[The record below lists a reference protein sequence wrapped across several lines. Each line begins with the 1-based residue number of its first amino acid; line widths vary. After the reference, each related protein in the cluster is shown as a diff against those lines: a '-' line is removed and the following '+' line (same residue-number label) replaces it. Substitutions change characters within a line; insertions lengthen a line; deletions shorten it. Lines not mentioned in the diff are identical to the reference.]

1 MTQKLLTSIQKLFSW
16 FGLLAAVTAV
26 VIVIGSYLLSATQPY
41 RGPTTVYFFAF
52 LFFALISKHWA
63 TATLIFIL
71 PLLPNL
77 ATQAEFVIHPAVKY
91 FVAYPGIDA
100 IIGLFVGQC
109 LRSVLIDKNLG
120 TWLKP
125 PPWPFGF
132 ALFVITLSCLI
143 TIDRNLIQSGADFS
157 SQGVL
162 SNVFRFKHSSFG
174 NSFSPI
180 NDFLVFSTAM
190 VLVIALLETLKSA
203 KSADGIVFKPLI
215 AGLIVASLWGLMQAA
230 TGFGLP
236 DFALAHRS
244 STIGFSAYG
253 FQPDIH
259 AFAAHMLLGAVG
271 LFSYIRTLRQEGA
284 NASSAKYWRTIAV
297 LACVLSWLALFF
309 SKSRASLVFA
319 VFVVCIWAL
328 IYLYQYRQRLSIKKV
343 SLSFL
348 VLAACIAYLSLGNK
362 FWLID
367 VLAELKSADLTSFDS
382 LNKITAYRLE
392 IFAGALRMFAE
403 FPWLGIG
410 QDNFRHQSS
419 NLAFMGSPWTAS
431 MGGENAHNYFLQTL
445 AELGVVGVSSL
456 LLIFLW
462 PLYESKNR
470 KALAPAVCAIC
481 AIFLGNLFS
490 HSLVIRENLYLLSVF
505 VALLFAHA
513 SQPMTVSSP
522 FNSRSGQNIATR
534 YLWLVLIIFI
544 SFVAYKEIVN
554 SRSKFP
560 FIFASD
566 CHKQNE
572 LYPDG
577 WSSGKFKSEL
587 PYGKTGATMSIQQY
601 QPLTSNGFPAVDLLI
616 TNESGSILQKISSTP
631 RTEADLRLT
640 IELPEAFTQSDERRF
655 VLLSLSKCFVPSQ
668 LGRADD
674 NRKLGV
680 FVKSIDFF

>member
-41 RGPTTVYFFAF
+41 RGPTTVYFVAF

-125 PPWPFGF
+125 PPWPFGV

-157 SQGVL
+157 WQGVL
-162 SNVFRFKHSSFG
+162 SNIFRFKHSSFG

-190 VLVIALLETLKSA
+190 VLVIALLETLKNA
-203 KSADGIVFKPLI
+203 KSADDVVFKPLI

-236 DFALAHRS
+236 GFALTHRS

-271 LFSYIRTLRQEGA
+271 LFSYIRSLRQDGLNSANHWRSGA
-284 NASSAKYWRTIAV
+284 L
-297 LACVLSWLALFF
+297 LACALSWIALFF
-309 SKSRASLVFA
+309 SKSRASLIFA
-319 VFVVCIWAL
+319 LFVACSWIL
-328 IYLYQYRQRLSIKKV
+328 IFLYQRKSRISIKKFG
-343 SLSFL
+343 LAFL
-348 VLAACIAYLSLGNK
+348 VLTAVIGYLSLSDK

-367 VLAELKSADLTSFDS
+367 IWAELKTADLTSLDS
-382 LNKITAYRLE
+382 LNKISAHRLE
-392 IFAGALRMFAE
+392 IFAGALKMFAE

-410 QDNFRHQSS
+410 QDNFRNQSS
-419 NLAFMGSPWTAS
+419 NLAFMGSSWTAS

-445 AELGVVGVSSL
+445 AELGTVGFASL
-456 LLIFLW
+456 LVVFLW
-462 PLYESKNR
+462 PLYKSKNR
-470 KALAPAVCAIC
+470 RALAPTACAIG
-481 AIFLGNLFS
+481 AVFLGNLFS
-490 HSLVIRENLYLLSVF
+490 HSLIIRENLYLLALFVSLLYAHTLVRINKQKHIERINSHETVLGYALIMIMALGLYMGSIEVIDARKKYPFLSGSVC
-505 VALLFAHA
+505 
-513 SQPMTVSSP
+513 
-522 FNSRSGQNIATR
+522 
-534 YLWLVLIIFI
+534 Y
-544 SFVAYKEIVN
+544 
-554 SRSKFP
+554 SKL
-560 FIFASD
+560 
-566 CHKQNE
+566 E

-577 WSSGKFKSEL
+577 WTSGILQTEL
-587 PYGKTGATMSIQQY
+587 PYGKIGALISAKGYSGRKTGALQVLDVKVT
-601 QPLTSNGFPAVDLLI
+601 G
-616 TNESGSILQKISSTP
+616 ESGDVLKHLIRHYSAGEDLSIRIEVPEDAAKGETP
-631 RTEADLRLT
+631 RLMTLRLS
-640 IELPEAFTQSDERRF
+640 Q
-655 VLLSLSKCFVPSQ
+655 CHVPSQ
-668 LGRADD
+668 LGLGDD
-674 NRKLGV
+674 NRKLGIQI
-680 FVKSIDFF
+680 KSIDFF

>member
-125 PPWPFGF
+125 PPWPFGV

-162 SNVFRFKHSSFG
+162 SNIFRFKHSSFG

-203 KSADGIVFKPLI
+203 KSADDIVFKPLI

-271 LFSYIRTLRQEGA
+271 LFSYIRTLRKEGA
-284 NASSAKYWRTIAV
+284 NASSAKYWRTVAL
-297 LACVLSWLALFF
+297 LACALSWLALFF

-328 IYLYQYRQRLSIKKV
+328 IYLYQHRQPPINKKGFAFV
-343 SLSFL
+343 SS
-348 VLAACIAYLSLGNK
+348 
-362 FWLID
+362 
-367 VLAELKSADLTSFDS
+367 
-382 LNKITAYRLE
+382 
-392 IFAGALRMFAE
+392 
-403 FPWLGIG
+403 
-410 QDNFRHQSS
+410 
-419 NLAFMGSPWTAS
+419 
-431 MGGENAHNYFLQTL
+431 
-445 AELGVVGVSSL
+445 VSSL
-456 LLIFLW
+456 YRV
-462 PLYESKNR
+462 PL
-470 KALAPAVCAIC
+470 PW
-481 AIFLGNLFS
+481 
-490 HSLVIRENLYLLSVF
+490 
-505 VALLFAHA
+505 
-513 SQPMTVSSP
+513 Q
-522 FNSRSGQNIATR
+522 
-534 YLWLVLIIFI
+534 
-544 SFVAYKEIVN
+544 
-554 SRSKFP
+554 
-560 FIFASD
+560 
-566 CHKQNE
+566 
-572 LYPDG
+572 
-577 WSSGKFKSEL
+577 
-587 PYGKTGATMSIQQY
+587 
-601 QPLTSNGFPAVDLLI
+601 
-616 TNESGSILQKISSTP
+616 
-631 RTEADLRLT
+631 
-640 IELPEAFTQSDERRF
+640 
-655 VLLSLSKCFVPSQ
+655 
-668 LGRADD
+668 
-674 NRKLGV
+674 
-680 FVKSIDFF
+680 